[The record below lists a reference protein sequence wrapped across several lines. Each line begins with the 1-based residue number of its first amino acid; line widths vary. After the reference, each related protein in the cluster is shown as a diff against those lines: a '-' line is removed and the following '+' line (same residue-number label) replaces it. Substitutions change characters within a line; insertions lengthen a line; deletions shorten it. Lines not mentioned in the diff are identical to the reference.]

1 MEAERSIRGL
11 IVEDEPLARQTIK
24 DFVQGEDWLKVV
36 GEAADGDSAITLIDD
51 LRPDLVFLDVRMPG
65 LTGLQVL
72 ESIKHDPEVVF
83 TTAYD
88 DHAVTAFELEA
99 LDYIL
104 KPFGRERFGQMLA
117 RVKLRLVDSNGKP
130 ESSVRERAQRALEA
144 KPTEY
149 LLRLFVRD
157 RRGRVVHVRVAEVTR
172 LVGAD
177 DYVELHVS
185 NASYLVKV
193 TLTEFE
199 ARLDPKHF
207 RRIHRSAIV
216 NLDHVVS
223 CKPIDR
229 RLRLKL
235 RDGTEVIASRSG
247 SRSLRDLFVG
257 SRDLAE
263 ASRLSD
269 EIRNDACQD
278 PSGLVTST

>member
-1 MEAERSIRGL
+1 MKTQPIRAV

-24 DFVQGEDWLKVV
+24 DFIAGEDWLNVV
-36 GEAADGDSAITLIDD
+36 GEAADGDKAVTLIDD
-51 LRPDLVFLDVRMPG
+51 LRPDLIFLDVRMPG

-72 ESIKHDPEVVF
+72 ENIAHDPEVVF
-83 TTAYD
+83 TTAFD

-104 KPFGRERFGQMLA
+104 KPFGRERFRQMLG
-117 RVKLRLVDSNGKP
+117 RVKLRLIDSTGKTEP
-130 ESSVRERAQRALEA
+130 PVRERAQRALET
-144 KPTEY
+144 KPVEH

-157 RRGRVVHVRVAEVTR
+157 RRGRIVNVRVAEVTR

-185 NASYLVKV
+185 RTSYLVKV
-193 TLTEFE
+193 TLNEFE
-199 ARLDPKHF
+199 ERLDPKHF

-235 RDGTEVIASRSG
+235 SDGSEVIASRSG
-247 SRSLRDLFVG
+247 SRNLRDLF
-257 SRDLAE
+257 
-263 ASRLSD
+263 
-269 EIRNDACQD
+269 I
-278 PSGLVTST
+278 

>member
-1 MEAERSIRGL
+1 MEAQQPIRAL

-24 DFVQGEDWLKVV
+24 DFLQGEDWLEVV
-36 GEAADGDSAITLIDD
+36 GEAADGDRAVALIDE
-51 LRPDLVFLDVRMPG
+51 LRPDLIFLDVRMPG

-72 ESIKHDPEVVF
+72 ENIKHDPEVVF

-88 DHAVTAFELEA
+88 DHAVTAFELDA

-117 RVKLRLVDSNGKP
+117 RVKLRLV
-130 ESSVRERAQRALEA
+130 ESAGRTELPVRDRALHALKTKAVE
-144 KPTEY
+144 P

-157 RRGRVVHVRVAEVTR
+157 RRGRVVQVRVGEITR

-177 DYVELHVS
+177 DYVELHLS
-185 NASYLVKV
+185 SGSYLVKV
-193 TLTEFE
+193 TLSEFE
-199 ARLDPKHF
+199 RRLDPKHF

-216 NLDHVVS
+216 NLDHIVS

-235 RDGTEVIASRSG
+235 SDGSEVIASRSG
-247 SRSLRDLFVG
+247 SRNLRDLFV
-257 SRDLAE
+257 
-263 ASRLSD
+263 
-269 EIRNDACQD
+269 
-278 PSGLVTST
+278 

>member
-1 MEAERSIRGL
+1 MEAPRSISAL

-24 DFVQGEDWLKVV
+24 DFVQGEAWLKVV
-36 GEAADGDSAITLIDD
+36 GEAADGDSAVILIDD
-51 LRPDLVFLDVRMPG
+51 LRPDLIFLDVRMPG

-104 KPFGRERFGQMLA
+104 KPFGRERFRQMLA
-117 RVKLRLVDSNGKP
+117 RVKLRLTDSNGKTEP
-130 ESSVRERAQRALEA
+130 SVHERAQRALQT
-144 KPTEY
+144 KPTAF
-149 LLRLFVRD
+149 LVRLFVRD
-157 RRGRVVHVRVAEVTR
+157 RRGRVIQVRVAEITR

-177 DYVELHVS
+177 DYVELHVG
-185 NASYLVKV
+185 NKSYLVKI
-193 TLTEFE
+193 TLNEFE
-199 ARLDPKHF
+199 QRLDPNRF

-229 RLRLKL
+229 RLSLRLT
-235 RDGTEVIASRSG
+235 DGSEVIASRSG
-247 SRSLRDLFVG
+247 SRHLRELFV
-257 SRDLAE
+257 
-263 ASRLSD
+263 
-269 EIRNDACQD
+269 
-278 PSGLVTST
+278 

>member
-1 MEAERSIRGL
+1 MKTESISAV
-11 IVEDEPLARQTIK
+11 IVEDEPLATQTIK
-24 DFVQGEDWLKVV
+24 DFLQGEDWLKVV
-36 GEAADGDSAITLIDD
+36 GEAADGERAVTLIDD

-65 LTGLQVL
+65 LSGLQVL
-72 ESIKHDPEVVF
+72 ENIKHNPEVVF

-104 KPFGRERFGQMLA
+104 KPFGHERFRQMLA
-117 RVKLRLVDSNGKP
+117 RVKLRLTDPNGKAEP
-130 ESSVRERAQRALEA
+130 SVHERAQRALQT
-144 KPTEY
+144 KPTEH

-157 RRGRVVHVRVAEVTR
+157 RRGRIIQVRPAEITR

-185 NASYLVKV
+185 KTSYLVKI
-193 TLTEFE
+193 TLNEFE
-199 ARLDPKHF
+199 ERLDPKHF

-229 RLRLKL
+229 RLRLRL
-235 RDGTEVIASRSG
+235 TDGSEVIASRSG
-247 SRSLRDLFVG
+247 SRHLRELFV
-257 SRDLAE
+257 
-263 ASRLSD
+263 
-269 EIRNDACQD
+269 
-278 PSGLVTST
+278 